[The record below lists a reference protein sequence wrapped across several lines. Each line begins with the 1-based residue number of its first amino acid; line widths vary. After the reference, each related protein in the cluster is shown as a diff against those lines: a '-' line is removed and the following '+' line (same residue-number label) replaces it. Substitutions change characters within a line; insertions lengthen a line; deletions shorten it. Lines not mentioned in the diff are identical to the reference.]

1 MKFKSRKDIL
11 LSLVIFGVTG
21 LLMGIL
27 IYGIMVGNIQKNEYW
42 DLFIVGGVICF
53 LIWFY
58 FGTRYELTSTDF
70 KYYSG
75 PFRGKIAL
83 IRIKEVVVGTT
94 VWVGFRP
101 ATARNGILIKYDTY
115 EELYISPKTN
125 ESFVIALKE
134 LKSDIIISSK

>member
-1 MKFKSRKDIL
+1 MNFKSRKDAL
-11 LSLVIFGVTG
+11 LSLVTFGVIG
-21 LLMGIL
+21 FLIGIL
-27 IYGIMVGNIQKNEYW
+27 IYGIIVGDIQKSEYW
-42 DLFIVGGVICF
+42 HLFIVGAVILLLF
-53 LIWFY
+53 WLY
-58 FGTRYELTSTDF
+58 FGTRYELTSSDF
-70 KYYSG
+70 NYYFG

-134 LKSDIIISSK
+134 LKSDIIISYK

>member
-1 MKFKSRKDIL
+1 MKFKSRKVIL
-11 LSLVIFGVTG
+11 LSLVIFGVTE

-27 IYGIMVGNIQKNEYW
+27 IYGIMVGDIQKNEYW

-70 KYYSG
+70 KYYSS
-75 PFRGKIAL
+75 PFRGKLAL
-83 IRIKEVVVGTT
+83 IRIKEVLVGTT

-125 ESFVIALKE
+125 ESFVIVLKE
-134 LKSDIIISSK
+134 LKSDIIISYK